1 MPVRNARSLAV
12 FMGAMTVLWSVLG
25 LHAVPIVGAV
35 LAVAGA
41 GVMVTAVALARGR
54 ADATTMNP
62 GSPEEDRGLRAGGA
76 SRSVFRIAVAAEAVA
91 AVIAVV
97 ALNRTG
103 HPQYIAP
110 AIALIVALHFFVFL
124 LDGPQP
130 MHVAAGTV
138 GTVAAATAI
147 GLMAAGVVTPGTGH
161 AIASGALALCT
172 LGYGLGFLRLLA
184 DSPRSTTEPGTAR
197 N

>member
-1 MPVRNARSLAV
+1 MPVRSARSLAV

-25 LHAVPIVGAV
+25 LHTVPVVGLV

-41 GVMVTAVALARGR
+41 GVMVAAGVMARGR
-54 ADATTMNP
+54 ADATTTDPRSP
-62 GSPEEDRGLRAGGA
+62 GRTGRPRAGGA
-76 SRSVFRIAVAAEAVA
+76 SRSVLRSAVAGEAVA

-124 LDGPQP
+124 LDDPQP

-147 GLMAAGVVTPGTGH
+147 GLMAAGVVTPDTGH
-161 AIASGALALCT
+161 AIAGGALALCT

-184 DSPRSTTEPGTAR
+184 SSPRSTTHPGTAR